1 MEDTVHGTGWR
12 PADARHI
19 SGRMLSQR
27 MPARSSTVWKV
38 YLALIGCS
46 RRLFMAWIF
55 VFCCRGVG
63 DWEMLGI
70 DLASTY
76 GDARPMLNP
85 A

>member
-1 MEDTVHGTGWR
+1 
-12 PADARHI
+12 
-19 SGRMLSQR
+19 
-27 MPARSSTVWKV
+27 
-38 YLALIGCS
+38 
-46 RRLFMAWIF
+46 MAWIF